1 MCSSPVNSF
10 TLARHKIAV
19 VLLAAGR
26 GARMGGPTPKL
37 LLPMQDGRPLLA
49 HSLENALSLQPL
61 ETIVV
66 VRPDLLSLV
75 QSSKFQ
81 AQLPKYAIR
90 NPKSKIQNPKSKIN
104 YVSNPHYKEGMGTSL
119 AAGVESLSP
128 ETKACLVLLGDE
140 PHVPHAII
148 ERLVQAYT
156 LAHPTI
162 TIPIYGDHPGPPTL
176 FSRDLFPQLA
186 LLKGDVGGRQ
196 LLARF
201 PDTIVR
207 VQFNEDERPKDIDT
221 PEDYQAIK

>member
-66 VRPDLLSLV
+66 VHPDLLSLV

-81 AQLPKYAIR
+81 VQPPKYA
-90 NPKSKIQNPKSKIN
+90 IQNPKSKIN
-104 YVSNPHYKEGMGTSL
+104 YVSNPRYKEGMGTSL
-119 AAGVESLSP
+119 AAGVEALSP
-128 ETKACLVLLGDE
+128 EAEACLVLLGDE
-140 PHVPHAII
+140 PHVSPAII
-148 ERLVQAYT
+148 ERLVQAYI
-156 LAHPTI
+156 LGHSAV
-162 TIPIYGDHPGPPTL
+162 TIPIYGGQPGPPTL
-176 FSRDLFPQLA
+176 FSRDLFSELA
-186 LLKGDVGGRQ
+186 LLEGDTGGRQ

-201 PDTIVR
+201 PEKVVR
-207 VQFNEDERPKDIDT
+207 VQFAEHERSKDIDT
-221 PEDYQAIK
+221 PQDYQTLE